1 MADKAISDIDFKP
14 TESMANEAQKGLDWR
29 KEFGRG
35 GTNVGSTRA
44 SQLIKRENLSPR
56 TVKRMHS
63 YFSRHEV
70 DKQGEGFSPGEKGY
84 PSAGR
89 IAWALWGGDPG
100 QSWARKKAG
109 QIDREEDKSMNKVFN
124 LTSVFKAQSDDDG
137 TVKIQGYASTNDTDR
152 AGDVIEKDAWL
163 QGGLENFKNN
173 PILLFNH
180 DYNTPI
186 GKATGLEVTDRGLKI
201 DGIISKSAGKIAE
214 MVKEGILGAFS
225 VGFRVKDADYIEET
239 DGLRIKDAELFEVSV
254 VSVPANQSAIFSV
267 AKSFDTDEEYADWK
281 KQFVNDPHVEIDQS
295 DKDSSKGTANAVFGE
310 GIMSDK
316 DFNLEEFA
324 KEVARKTAAEI
335 QMKQAE
341 DQAAAKAEAEK
352 VAADVEVQKA
362 TEEAELEEKKAEVQA
377 VVQGVTTG
385 AERLISDLEQRVSKN
400 QEDLGDVVEELRKEI
415 NEKSQEIQHIRESK
429 RVFGG
434 DRQNSDWQ
442 KAFEHDVNDAYILAK
457 ATGKGYETAFAK
469 NVMQKVNAHSGV
481 EVSSADFEQTV
492 SSNIERDIQVEL
504 VLAPLFREIAMQS
517 ATQILPILP
526 DAGYA
531 EFTTNQAA
539 SGSSPHGN
547 LESRGDTYGTPFGG
561 NDLTERTL
569 STKKLISQSY
579 LGNET
584 EEDAII
590 PILPLIRESIIRSHA
605 RAVENMILVGNHAD
619 GTFGTGGAAPDGLI
633 ALAAADSDKTQSSA
647 AFGAADGT
655 AKLTA
660 AALLAARKNMGKY
673 GIRPS
678 DVVYIVSVAEYH
690 NLISDAAYADSSQV
704 EGLATKLTGQ
714 VGQVY
719 GSPVI
724 VSDEFATAAVSK
736 FYAVAVNTRNF
747 VIPRLRGVTVESD
760 YEVANQRRVL
770 VASQRLGFTDIIN
783 GATDKWALQYK
794 AS

>member
-1 MADKAISDIDFKP
+1 MTDKAISDIDFKP
-14 TESMANEAQKGLDWR
+14 TESMANEAQRGLDWR

-70 DKQGEGFSPGEKGY
+70 DKKGEGFSPGEKGY

-109 QIDREEDKSMNKVFN
+109 QIDREEGKSMNKVFN
-124 LTSVFKAQSDDDG
+124 LTSVFKAQPTDDG

-180 DYNTPI
+180 DYNSPI
-186 GKATGLEVTDRGLKI
+186 GKATGLEVTDKGLKI
-201 DGIISKSAGKIAE
+201 DGVISKSAGKIAE

-267 AKSFDTDEEYADWK
+267 AKSFDSDEEYADWK
-281 KQFVNDPHVEIDQS
+281 KQFVNDPHVELDQS
-295 DKDSSKGTANAVFGE
+295 DKDSSKETANAVFGE
-310 GIMSDK
+310 YKMSDK
-316 DFNLEEFA
+316 DFDLEEFA
-324 KEVARKTAAEI
+324 REVARKTAAEI

-341 DQAAAKAEAEK
+341 DAAQVKADLEKAQADQDAVEAAK
-352 VAADVEVQKA
+352 
-362 TEEAELEEKKAEVQA
+362 EAELIEKKAEVQA

-385 AERLISDLEQRVSKN
+385 AERLMADLEQRVSKN
-400 QEDLGDVVEELRKEI
+400 QEDLGDVVEELRKEL

-434 DRQNSDWQ
+434 ERSSGDWQ
-442 KAFEHDVNDAYILAK
+442 KAFSQDIDDAYILAK
-457 ATGKGYETAFAK
+457 ATGKGYETSFAK
-469 NVMQKVNAHSGV
+469 DVMQKVNEHSGV
-481 EVSSADFEQTV
+481 AVSSADFEQTV
-492 SSNIERDIQVEL
+492 SSNIERDIQLEL

-531 EFTTNQAA
+531 EWTANQTTA
-539 SGSSPHGN
+539 GTSPHGN
-547 LESRGDTYGTPFGG
+547 LEERGDTYGAPFAGM
-561 NDLTERTL
+561 DLTERTL

-590 PILPLIRESIIRSHA
+590 PILPLIRESIVRSHA
-605 RAVENMILVGNHAD
+605 RAVENMILAGNHAD
-619 GTFGTGGAAPDGLI
+619 GAFGTGGAAPDGLI
-633 ALAAADSDKTQSSA
+633 TLAAADSDKTQSA
-647 AFGAADGT
+647 TAFASES
-655 AKLTA
+655 LTA
-660 AALLAARKNMGKY
+660 ADLLAARKNMGKY
-673 GIRPS
+673 GIRPQ
-678 DVVYIVSVAEYH
+678 DVVYILNVTEYH
-690 NLISDAAYADSSQV
+690 NLIKDSSYADAASV
-704 EGLATKLTGQ
+704 EGSMQINNQGA
-714 VGQVY
+714 VGSVF
-719 GSPVI
+719 GSRVI
-724 VSDEFATAAVSK
+724 VCDEFAAPAVSK
-736 FYAVAVNTRNF
+736 FYALAVNTRNF

-783 GATDKWALQYK
+783 GVTDKWALQYK